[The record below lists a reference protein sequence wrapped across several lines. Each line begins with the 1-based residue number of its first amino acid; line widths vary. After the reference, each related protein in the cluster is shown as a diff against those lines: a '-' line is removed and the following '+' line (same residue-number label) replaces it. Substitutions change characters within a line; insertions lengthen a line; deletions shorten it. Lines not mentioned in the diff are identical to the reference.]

1 MSHGIKE
8 SPRRRSKKIR
18 IGDEEITRESL
29 PSMQAWMLNP
39 SHTEQGIQDVLDATL
54 GNRIIQNPQ
63 IGTDQAGLQ
72 ATSEV
77 RNDIWENNK

>member
-1 MSHGIKE
+1 MK
-8 SPRRRSKKIR
+8 
-18 IGDEEITRESL
+18 IGDEELTRESM

-63 IGTDQAGLQ
+63 MGTGQMGLQ
-72 ATSEV
+72 GTSEV

>member
-1 MSHGIKE
+1 M
-8 SPRRRSKKIR
+8 RV
-18 IGDEEITRESL
+18 GDEELTRESM

-39 SHTEQGIQDVLDATL
+39 SHTEQGIQDILDATL

-63 IGTDQAGLQ
+63 MGEGQMGLQ
-72 ATSEV
+72 GTSEV

>member
-1 MSHGIKE
+1 M
-8 SPRRRSKKIR
+8 RV
-18 IGDEEITRESL
+18 GDEELTRESM

-63 IGTDQAGLQ
+63 MGTGQMGLQ
-72 ATSEV
+72 GTSEV

>member
-1 MSHGIKE
+1 M
-8 SPRRRSKKIR
+8 R
-18 IGDEEITRESL
+18 IGDEELTRESM

-63 IGTDQAGLQ
+63 MSADQAGLQ
-72 ATSEV
+72 GTSEV
-77 RNDIWENNK
+77 RNNIWENK

>member
-1 MSHGIKE
+1 M
-8 SPRRRSKKIR
+8 R
-18 IGDEEITRESL
+18 IGDEELTRESM

-39 SHTEQGIQDVLDATL
+39 SHTEQGIQDILDATL

-63 IGTDQAGLQ
+63 MGEGQMGLQ
-72 ATSEV
+72 GTSEV